1 MEVISILRDM
11 LEVKKKKKVPQE
23 DFIKTICAI
32 SFYHKKILLKLIR
45 LFIKLIRESETIP
58 NT

>member
-1 MEVISILRDM
+1 MQVISILRDM
-11 LEVKKKKKVPQE
+11 LEVKKKKVPQE